1 MEALTT
7 KFSDDA
13 TQSTRLTAR
22 VAQIAARLRAMR
34 RPVGPHYLKLMA
46 SGQLLNVI
54 WPHLRASD
62 RRFRGIEILDDRH
75 GREFRRMDL
84 RGADAVVNPIVLPN
98 NTIPSG
104 LLYGV
109 RVLWGKHAPEE
120 PVVRIRL
127 ARTGSFGVDTNTD
140 ALKIR
145 NGCNVTHYQLTGCIA
160 PERGRAVTDISGTAR
175 WIASIATDGVLAIL
189 RRHTDLVAHLEQG
202 RAASMSRD
210 SLIERLHLESGF
222 ADLGGGVSLV
232 ATPGVIW
239 MDIRDGI
246 DVIAA

>member
-7 KFSDDA
+7 RFSDDA
-13 TQSTRLTAR
+13 TQSIRLTAR
-22 VAQIAARLRAMR
+22 ATQIAARLRAMR

-62 RRFRGIEILDDRH
+62 RRFRSIEILDDRR

-104 LLYGV
+104 QFYGV

-127 ARTGSFGVDTNTD
+127 ARTGSFGVDTNT
-140 ALKIR
+140 
-145 NGCNVTHYQLTGCIA
+145 
-160 PERGRAVTDISGTAR
+160 RGRAVTDISGTAR

-189 RRHTDLVAHLEQG
+189 QRHADLVAHLEQG
-202 RAASMSRD
+202 RTVSMSRD
-210 SLIERLHLESGF
+210 SLIEKLHLQSGS

-239 MDIRDGI
+239 MDIRNGI